1 MNKGDWRQSVN
12 LFEENTY
19 KSNFKKVEKLKD
31 IAKRKGTR
39 IIACSFSMVIKPK
52 GIDTVIPGGK
62 RAEQIRESV
71 RAVEVSLNEDVMKE
85 IESILED

>member
-1 MNKGDWRQSVN
+1 
-12 LFEENTY
+12 
-19 KSNFKKVEKLKD
+19 
-31 IAKRKGTR
+31 
-39 IIACSFSMVIKPK
+39 MVIKPK